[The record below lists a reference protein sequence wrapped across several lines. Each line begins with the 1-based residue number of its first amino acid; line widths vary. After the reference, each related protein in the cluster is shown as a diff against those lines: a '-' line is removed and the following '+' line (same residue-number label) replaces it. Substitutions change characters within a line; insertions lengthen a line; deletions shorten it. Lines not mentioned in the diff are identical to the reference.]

1 MIISHA
7 HRFIFAP
14 VPRTGTHA
22 VRAALRRHL
31 QPGDHEQ
38 VVRFLARRMP
48 FPDLARRGH
57 GHITLAEI
65 RPRVGEEAFASYFRF
80 AFVRNP
86 FDRFVSAC
94 AFLSRGTD
102 AFDRDPTTVMRAM
115 LVTHRHRVLFAPQ
128 HVFMTDSGGGLLADV
143 VGRYETLQA
152 GYDLCC
158 ERIGIPAEPLA
169 VVNASRRGDYR
180 AYYDRTLRDAVARH
194 YARDLELFGYDFD
207 GVATEGAAYV

>member
-1 MIISHA
+1 MIVSHA

-38 VVRFLARRMP
+38 VVRFLDRRLP

-65 RPRVGEEAFASYFRF
+65 RPRVGEATFAGYFRF

-94 AFLSRGTD
+94 AFLSRRTD
-102 AFDRDPTTVMRAM
+102 AFDRDPAGVMRAM

-128 HVFMTDSGGGLLADV
+128 HAFVTDATGGLLADV
-143 VGRYETLQA
+143 VGRFEALQA
-152 GYDLCC
+152 GYDHCC
-158 ERIGIPAEPLA
+158 SRIGIPSEPLG
-169 VVNASRRGDYR
+169 VINASTRGDYR
-180 AYYDRTLRDAVARH
+180 SYYDRTLRDAVARR
-194 YARDLELFGYDFD
+194 YARDLEMFGYDFD
-207 GVATEGAAYV
+207 GVATEGAAHV